1 MILLSMPKTL
11 THSLRFGLCAVLIL
25 GLSACGGKEPD
36 TVGPASIADGKKN
49 IVLISIDSLRRDRIG
64 AYGHKPV
71 YAPEV
76 PVSPHLDALAADG
89 VVFEDAWT
97 TTSWTLPSHMALMTG
112 LSDRRHGVETD
123 SFQLDPLRR
132 TMAMNL
138 QDAGWNT
145 AGYFSGP
152 YLDAKYG
159 FGRGFD
165 DYRSG
170 MISPEDFAQEIEAEQ
185 ERRVAQG
192 RPKFTEADIQ
202 RFLDRKSHIDI
213 TSPRINQLGIDFL
226 EQQDGEQP
234 FFLFLHYFD
243 AHYDHIPWRM
253 DGLSQDID
261 WGWGEGV
268 GLEQRFDPGYTKTLE
283 QGGFDGSNWYFDQR
297 VMGGPP
303 KYERRIGDRDLE
315 HIKAF
320 YDAEIHWVDY
330 HVGRI
335 IAHLKDKGMWEDT
348 ILMVISDHGDEFFDH
363 DSIGHR
369 STIYAEQCRI
379 PMILR
384 VPGETPGGRRV
395 PSISRIYDC
404 APTLLDYAG
413 APVLEEAEGI
423 TLRGSLNGGEAPR
436 YALQR
441 IYSGG
446 HRRAR
451 NTLNVRDGWRN
462 GRFTVIR
469 QYLYDQSNTT
479 DTTLAV
485 KPYVIKATGESYW
498 VFDRRE
504 DPLEKRPLLPT
515 DPRYAEAVQQYCE
528 DFTESEQGAAKLKL
542 SALEQRMAPAL
553 SASEQSILD
562 ALGYTSSDEEEEA
575 EERVDLTAL
584 PLAPLPT
591 PCR

>member
-1 MILLSMPKTL
+1 MSKPSFVQFWPAL
-11 THSLRFGLCAVLIL
+11 GL
-25 GLSACGGKEPD
+25 GLSLGLVSCGEPEASGGGNG
-36 TVGPASIADGKKN
+36 TASSSSGPKKN
-49 IVLISIDSLRRDRIG
+49 IVLISIDSLRRDRVG
-64 AYGHKPV
+64 AYGHKPI

-76 PVSPHLDALAADG
+76 PVSPNLDALAADG
-89 VVFEDAWT
+89 VLFDDAWT

-123 SFQLDPLRR
+123 LFRLDPLRE
-132 TMAMNL
+132 TMAEVL
-138 QDAGWNT
+138 QSAGWNT

-170 MISPEDFAQEIEAEQ
+170 MISPEDFAKDIEAEQ

-192 RPKFTEADIQ
+192 REPFTDEDVR
-202 RFLDRKSHIDI
+202 RFADRKSHIDI
-213 TSPRINQLGIDFL
+213 TSPRINELGLEFL
-226 EQQDGEQP
+226 ETQDGEDP

-253 DGLSQDID
+253 DAMAEGID
-261 WGWGEGV
+261 WGWGPGV
-268 GLEQRFDPGYTKTLE
+268 GLAQRFDPGYTKTPQE
-283 QGGFDGSNWYFDQR
+283 GGFDGSNWYFDPR
-297 VMGGPP
+297 VMGKKPT
-303 KYERRIGDRDLE
+303 YERHIDDRDLE

-330 HVGRI
+330 HIGQI
-335 IAHLKDKGMWEDT
+335 IAQLKAKGMWENT

-369 STIYAEQCRI
+369 STLYAEQCRI

-384 VPGETPGGRRV
+384 VPDETPSGRRIRN
-395 PSISRIYDC
+395 ISRIYDS

-413 APVLEEAEGI
+413 APSLKEAEG
-423 TLRGSLNGGEAPR
+423 TSLKEAIDGGKGPS

-441 IYSGG
+441 IYSRG
-446 HRRAR
+446 HRRAQGS
-451 NTLNVRDGWRN
+451 LNVRDGWRN
-462 GRFTVIR
+462 DRYSVTRIFR
-469 QYLYDQSNTT
+469 YDQDQST
-479 DTTLAV
+479 DELMV
-485 KPYVIKATGESYW
+485 VYPYQIKATGEPYW

-504 DPLEKRPLLPT
+504 DPTEKRPLLPT
-515 DPRYAEAVQQYCE
+515 DPRYAEAVNQFCL
-528 DFTESEQGAAKLKL
+528 DFQESEKGARLLKVSPL
-542 SALEQRMAPAL
+542 SDRMAPAL
-553 SASEQSILD
+553 TEAERQILD
-562 ALGYTSSDEEEEA
+562 GIGYVGGDIEEEGTDIA
-575 EERVDLTAL
+575 AA
-584 PLAPLPT
+584 PLAPLPS